1 MRQVEL
7 SAVTICTSLN
17 HRLEGYK
24 MKDAV
29 IERIGFRLNEKKKTE
44 KNKTNG
50 RTNAMTHT
58 LASQDQC

>member
-1 MRQVEL
+1 MRKVEL
-7 SAVTICTSLN
+7 SAVTICTSPN

-29 IERIGFRLNEKKKTE
+29 IERIGFRLNEKKKQI
-44 KNKTNG
+44 NKTNG